1 LSSTREYLARL
12 GDWSEFS
19 PLSGAVVDTVLLV
32 VVGPGLGAAE
42 PATWGSLDSVIRLL
56 A

>member
-12 GDWSEFS
+12 GDR

-32 VVGPGLGAAE
+32 VGLGAAE